1 MKKFISLLLVTVMSI
16 MCFSAVTVSAEDT
29 AAGLTL
35 PFTDDFSGAQ
45 KDNMTVSWLRKYKSN
60 PYIDKNLD
68 SLSSEKTSNTLWAW
82 GTTAFGLNLPSITSG
97 VVLFSFD
104 IDPQT
109 FATKPNSEK
118 DERTLRMY
126 VGGDTLSDSNINA
139 LEQTNRA
146 AGFEIKKDN
155 GKTDKYFHGGWGTG
169 FRGNSDDKCDTNGW
183 RHVDVVVD
191 MTNRTLTTYLDN
203 KSLNPIINKLPENFS
218 EIKSLFFVYNLEAT
232 NTAFIDNVNIV
243 KNPVMSV
250 TNVEANE
257 AAKYVDVAFNYDVTN
272 EISVSDITINNANNN
287 ERAIVTKVEKPSAK
301 VIRAYYNNLNG
312 GNYTININN
321 VSSLVGNI
329 SVSKSFRT
337 ALAYLSED
345 FANATI
351 SDVTTNAT
359 DILIKKTINDWLGID
374 KQTNA
379 TVSISDDKQLVV
391 TGGNS
396 GNWQQVICM
405 NLLGNTYT
413 ENQAF
418 INIYKAIR
426 KGGVNGGTFTAGTT
440 YTGKLSYEFDMKMDK
455 GTAVMYSGG
464 RRIFR
469 ANVDSGSANG
479 FYAGTSEKIDSIS
492 PNKTYKIKVV
502 FDFEKKEVEYYINGK
517 HMSKKIADNI
527 YDKGNLSD
535 VDVFTRLYFG
545 VYNGV
550 TATFDNFMIKYYAD
564 NCNVQNLKVSSEGTT
579 YTVTGEIINLSADDI
594 GSAVIFALYD
604 NDNGLVDAK
613 LIEKPTLGFGQTVLN
628 ETYTLAE
635 GTSFAS
641 GKVFIWDINNS
652 IRPLCNAEDLN
663 N

>member
-29 AAGLTL
+29 SSTITL
-35 PFTDDFSGAQ
+35 PFTDDFSGART
-45 KDNMTVSWLRKYKSN
+45 DGMTNYWLRGATSN
-60 PYIDKNLD
+60 PFIDKNNAT
-68 SLSSEKTSNTLWAW
+68 LSPGETTTNTLWAW
-82 GTTAFGLNLPSITSG
+82 GNATFGLNLPSITSG
-97 VVLFSFD
+97 TVLFSFD

-109 FATKPNSEK
+109 IATNATPESL
-118 DERTLRMY
+118 DRTLRMY
-126 VGGDTLSDSNINA
+126 VGGGTLTSDNLSKAETDANFSK
-139 LEQTNRA
+139 A
-146 AGFEIKKDN
+146 AGFEIKKD
-155 GKTDKYFHGGWGTG
+155 KDATKKYFHGGWGTG
-169 FRGNSDDKCDTNGW
+169 FRGDTENECTGKGW
-183 RHVDVVVD
+183 RHIDVVVD
-191 MTNRTLTTYLDN
+191 MDNKTLAAYLDN
-203 KSLNPIINKLPENFS
+203 KILNSGNKLPDTFTGVN
-218 EIKSLFFVYNLEAT
+218 SLLFVCALGNS
-232 NTAFIDNVNIV
+232 TAFIDNVNIV

-287 ERAIVTKVEKPSAK
+287 ERAAVTRVEKPSAK
-301 VIRAYYNNLNG
+301 VIRAYYDNLNG

-321 VSSLVGNI
+321 VSSLIGNI

-345 FANATI
+345 FEKAEIN
-351 SDVTTNAT
+351 TT
-359 DILIKKTINDWLGID
+359 DKTVNKWMKIENNSAD
-374 KQTNA
+374 
-379 TVSISDDKQLVV
+379 VSITDGKLVV
-391 TGGNS
+391 KGGS
-396 GNWQQVICM
+396 GSGWEQVILM

-418 INIYKAIR
+418 MNIYKAIR
-426 KGGVNGGTFTAGTT
+426 EGGVNGGTFKAGTT
-440 YTGKLSYEFDMKMDK
+440 YTGKLSYEFDMKMDQ
-455 GTAVMYSGG
+455 GTVVMYTYTAAGG

-469 ANVDSGSANG
+469 TNVDPGSANG
-479 FYAGTSEKIDSIS
+479 FYAGTSEKIDSVS
-492 PNKTYKIKVV
+492 ANTTYKIKVV
-502 FDFEKKEVEYYINGK
+502 FDFEKREVEYYINGK
-517 HMSKKIADNI
+517 HMSKKITDTI
-527 YDKGNLSD
+527 YNGGNLSD

-579 YTVTGEIINLSADDI
+579 YTVTGEIINLSADEI

-604 NDNGLVDAK
+604 KDNGLVDAK

-635 GTSFAS
+635 GTSFTR
-641 GKVFIWDINNS
+641 GKAFIWDMNNS
-652 IRPLCNAEDLN
+652 IRPLCNAKDLN